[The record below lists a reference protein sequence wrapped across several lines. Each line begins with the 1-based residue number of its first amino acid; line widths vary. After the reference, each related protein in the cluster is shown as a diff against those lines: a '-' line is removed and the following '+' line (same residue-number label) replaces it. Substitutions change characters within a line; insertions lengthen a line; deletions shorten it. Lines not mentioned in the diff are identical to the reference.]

1 MEMMA
6 DNVGMEL
13 AMIIFLLVV
22 GPLAVLFGADSRI
35 SDTRDKR
42 RWI

>member
-1 MEMMA
+1 
-6 DNVGMEL
+6 
-13 AMIIFLLVV
+13 MIIFLLVV

>member
-1 MEMMA
+1 
-6 DNVGMEL
+6 MEL
-13 AMIIFLLVV
+13 LILLFILLV
-22 GPLAVLFGADSRI
+22 GPLAVLWGTDSRI